1 MDFEH
6 YNKMLA
12 AINSQLEAIA
22 DMTQAQAL
30 TGCANSDNAL
40 FVTVM
45 AQHKRLT
52 DTAAML
58 NDRALRAVGI
68 IKE

>member
-6 YNKMLA
+6 YIRMIE
-12 AINSQLEAIA
+12 AINAQLEAIA

-30 TGCANSDNAL
+30 TGCANGDNPL
-40 FVTVM
+40 FVAAM

-52 DTAAML
+52 DTAAKL
-58 NDRALRAVGI
+58 NDQAMKAVGLT
-68 IKE
+68 K